1 MRYDNLSKNAT
12 VFICMPQIHKSI
24 NYIKEI
30 TMEKLIEILMDLH
43 SDVDYETEEGLVD
56 NGILDS
62 LDIVTLVTEID
73 SEFDVR
79 IPPEEIVPENFNSAK
94 ALFALIEKLDEA

>member
-1 MRYDNLSKNAT
+1 MERL
-12 VFICMPQIHKSI
+12 I
-24 NYIKEI
+24 NILKE
-30 TMEKLIEILMDLH
+30 LH
-43 SDVDYETEEGLVD
+43 EDVDFEAEEGLVD
-56 NGILDS
+56 DGILDS

-94 ALFALIEKLDEA
+94 VLWELIQRLDD

>member
-1 MRYDNLSKNAT
+1 
-12 VFICMPQIHKSI
+12 
-24 NYIKEI
+24 
-30 TMEKLIEILMDLH
+30 MEKLIEILNDLH
-43 SDVDYETEEGLVD
+43 AGIDYETEEGLID

-94 ALFALIEKLDEA
+94 ALMELITRLDEE

>member
-1 MRYDNLSKNAT
+1 
-12 VFICMPQIHKSI
+12 
-24 NYIKEI
+24 
-30 TMEKLIEILMDLH
+30 MEKLIEILKELH
-43 SDVDYETEEGLVD
+43 SDVDFENEEGLVD

>member
-1 MRYDNLSKNAT
+1 
-12 VFICMPQIHKSI
+12 
-24 NYIKEI
+24 
-30 TMEKLIEILMDLH
+30 MEKLIEILKDLH
-43 SDVDYETEEGLVD
+43 SDVDYMTEEGLVD

-94 ALFALIEKLDEA
+94 ALFALIEKLDEE